1 MTGWPG
7 PCRALRAAHTDS
19 FHHVATQGVRL
30 PRVPGLQVKRPGHR
44 AHPALGHGQA
54 QTQPEAV
61 PGCRVARG
69 GQGGR
74 EEEEGEADSAESGQS
89 HIKLLQ
95 CLGYRGKAEMAP
107 QTHRA
112 LESWREALS
121 LAPSD
126 PCLRETLPEQI
137 RREPENQYLNS

>member
-1 MTGWPG
+1 
-7 PCRALRAAHTDS
+7 
-19 FHHVATQGVRL
+19 
-30 PRVPGLQVKRPGHR
+30 
-44 AHPALGHGQA
+44 
-54 QTQPEAV
+54 
-61 PGCRVARG
+61 
-69 GQGGR
+69 
-74 EEEEGEADSAESGQS
+74 
-89 HIKLLQ
+89 
-95 CLGYRGKAEMAP
+95 MAP